1 MPPKLS
7 FRKGGAIRRY
17 SLKPVLKMHGGDFYL
32 HQLSPFLW
40 EISEGVGIRWY
51 GLSYVLAFLGG
62 QRIYQRL
69 SERRLNPI
77 APHAVQDFITWAA
90 VFGVLLGGRLGYML
104 LYDFSR
110 LLEHPASALRVWE
123 GGMASHGGILGL
135 VLYTFYYSRRHGI
148 SWTGIGDSLVVSAPL
163 GLFLV
168 RLANF
173 INGELYGRAS
183 TVPWA
188 VQFPS
193 ELRDRPE
200 LLEGTPLAS
209 APVESI
215 LDLWRKGGE
224 SGQLYE
230 PVLRRVLTPRHPS
243 QIYEGLLEGVL
254 LFVILWFMR
263 TRMGVPR
270 GVLTGAFFLFYG
282 VFRIVGEQFR
292 EPEDFNFGMP
302 RGVFL
307 SLFLLLIGA
316 AFLIWGLR
324 NAEFEEGIRLKS
336 SSKGLP
342 R

>member
-1 MPPKLS
+1 MD
-7 FRKGGAIRRY
+7 GA
-17 SLKPVLKMHGGDFYL
+17 HFYL

-40 EISEGVGIRWY
+40 EISDGVGIRWY

-62 QRIYQRL
+62 QRIYQWL
-69 SERRLNPI
+69 SERRLNPV
-77 APHAVQDFITWAA
+77 APNAVQDFITWAA
-90 VFGVLLGGRLGYML
+90 VFGVLVGGRLGYMF

-135 VLYTFYYSRRHGI
+135 VLYTLYYSRRHGI

-168 RLANF
+168 RMANF

-183 TVPWA
+183 MVPWA

-200 LLEGTPLAS
+200 LLERTPLAS
-209 APVESI
+209 APLEPI
-215 LDLWRKGGE
+215 LEGWRKGVE
-224 SGQLYE
+224 AAQAYE
-230 PVLRRVLTPRHPS
+230 PVLRQVLTPRHPS

-254 LFVILWFMR
+254 LFMILWFMR
-263 TRMGVPR
+263 TRMSVPR
-270 GVLTGAFFLFYG
+270 GVLTGACFVLYG

-307 SLFLLLIGA
+307 SLFLLLIGG
-316 AFLIWGLR
+316 AFLVWGLR
-324 NAEFEEGIRLKS
+324 NAEFEEGVR
-336 SSKGLP
+336 SK
-342 R
+342 RAS

>member
-1 MPPKLS
+1 M
-7 FRKGGAIRRY
+7 
-17 SLKPVLKMHGGDFYL
+17 GDGPFYL

-62 QRIYQRL
+62 QKIYQWL

-77 APHAVQDFITWAA
+77 APGAVQDFITWGA

-110 LLEHPASALRVWE
+110 LIESPASALRVWE

-135 VLYTFYYSRRHGI
+135 VLYTFYYSRRHGV

-168 RLANF
+168 RMANF

-183 TVPWA
+183 SVPWA

-193 ELRDRPE
+193 ELRDRPG
-200 LLEGTPLAS
+200 LLQGTPLA
-209 APVESI
+209 ATPVETV
-215 LDLWRKGGE
+215 LDVWRKGLE
-224 SGQLYE
+224 SGRAYE
-230 PVLRRVLTPRHPS
+230 PVLREVLTPRHPS

-254 LFVILWFMR
+254 LFLVLWFMR
-263 TRMGVPR
+263 TRMSVPR
-270 GVLTGAFFLFYG
+270 GVLTGSFFLLYG
-282 VFRIVGEQFR
+282 VLRIVGEQFR
-292 EPEDFNFGMP
+292 EPDDFNFGMP

-316 AFLIWGLR
+316 VFTVWGLR
-324 NAEFEEGIRLKS
+324 TPEFEDGVSRS
-336 SSKGLP
+336 P
-342 R
+342 RS

>member
-1 MPPKLS
+1 MD
-7 FRKGGAIRRY
+7 GG
-17 SLKPVLKMHGGDFYL
+17 HFYL

-40 EISEGVGIRWY
+40 EFSEGVGVRWY

-62 QRIYQRL
+62 QRIYQWL

-77 APHAVQDFITWAA
+77 APNAVQDFITWAA
-90 VFGVLLGGRLGYML
+90 VFGVLVGGRLGYMF

-135 VLYTFYYSRRHGI
+135 VLYTLYYSRRHGV

-168 RLANF
+168 RMANF

-183 TVPWA
+183 MVPWA

-200 LLEGTPLAS
+200 FLAGTPLAS

-215 LDLWRKGGE
+215 LEVWRRGLE
-224 SGQLYE
+224 SGRAYE
-230 PVLRRVLTPRHPS
+230 PILRQVLTPRHPS

-254 LFVILWFMR
+254 LFAILWFMR
-263 TRMGVPR
+263 TRMSVPR
-270 GVLTGAFFLFYG
+270 GVLTGAFFVFYG

-316 AFLIWGLR
+316 AFLVWGLR
-324 NAEFEEGIRLKS
+324 NSEFEEGVR
-336 SSKGLP
+336 SK
-342 R
+342 RAS

>member
-1 MPPKLS
+1 MDGS
-7 FRKGGAIRRY
+7 
-17 SLKPVLKMHGGDFYL
+17 HFYL

-51 GLSYVLAFLGG
+51 GLSYVLAFLCG
-62 QRIYQRL
+62 QRIYHWL
-69 SERRLNPI
+69 SERRLNPV
-77 APHAVQDFITWAA
+77 APNAVQDFITWAA
-90 VFGVLLGGRLGYML
+90 VFGVLVGGRMGYMF

-135 VLYTFYYSRRHGI
+135 VLYTFYYSRRHGV

-168 RLANF
+168 RMANF

-183 TVPWA
+183 MVPWA

-200 LLEGTPLAS
+200 LLEGTHLAS

-215 LDLWRKGGE
+215 LEVWRRGME
-224 SGQLYE
+224 SGRAYE
-230 PVLRRVLTPRHPS
+230 PVLRQVLTPRHPS

-263 TRMGVPR
+263 TRMSVPR
-270 GVLTGAFFLFYG
+270 GVLTGAFFVLYG
-282 VFRIVGEQFR
+282 VFRIAGEQFR

-316 AFLIWGLR
+316 AFLVWGLR
-324 NAEFEEGIRLKS
+324 NAEFEEGVR
-336 SSKGLP
+336 SKP
-342 R
+342 AF